1 MQLELDGLA
10 ITLLRKRIK
19 NLNLRIHQTGA
30 VQISAPMALSLDKVY
45 RFLHDKRAW
54 IDFHR
59 QRLLQREPLVL
70 TKTLQPGETLYFLGQ
85 PHDIQL
91 HETLKKNHIIA
102 DHDTVHFFIK
112 PELTLEKKQVLLKR
126 WYCEQM
132 LSRLPDLF
140 KKWESIITVHA
151 NTYTIKT
158 MKTRWGSCHP
168 TQKRI
173 SLNLRL
179 IEKPLI
185 CLEYVIVHELVH
197 LLEASHN
204 KRFYALMSQ
213 FMPEWKQVKM
223 QLESS

>member
-10 ITLLRKRIK
+10 ITLIRKRIK
-19 NLNLRIHQTGA
+19 NLNLRIKQTGA
-30 VQISAPMALSLDKVY
+30 VQISAPMALPLDKVY

-54 IDFHR
+54 IEFHR
-59 QRLLQREPLVL
+59 ERLRQREPLTL
-70 TKTLQPGETLYFLGQ
+70 PQTLQPGETLFFLGQ
-85 PHDIQL
+85 PLAIEIH
-91 HETLKKNHIIA
+91 HTPKKNHIIA
-102 DHDTVHFFIK
+102 DEDTLHFFIK
-112 PELTLEKKQVLLKR
+112 TELPLEKKQVLLKR
-126 WYCEQM
+126 WYQEQM
-132 LSRLPDLF
+132 QNRLPDLF
-140 KKWESIITVHA
+140 DKWESVIGVHA

-173 SLNLRL
+173 SLNLKL

-204 KRFYALMSQ
+204 KLFYALMSQ
-213 FMPEWKQVKM
+213 FMPEWKLAKL
-223 QLESS
+223 QLS